1 MGVASPDD
9 RRVLG
14 VGDDR
19 VVGHKYHSVEL
30 PQRANPAW
38 HRSPIAAGSLND
50 VRHFFSTRDEPAF
63 PNQDDSRLRLQT
75 IIRLRWLA
83 VLGQLFAVNVVFFGF
98 GFPLPIGYCLSF
110 IALSAWLNVF
120 LSIQYPARHRLSA
133 EFATVLLAYDI
144 LQLGVLLYLTGGIE
158 NPFTVLILA
167 PVTVSAATLPP
178 RNTVLLGLVA
188 ALVTAV
194 IVFHYLP
201 LPWYPGMRLDMPF
214 LYKAGILAA
223 IVSCMIFLALYARR
237 LSQEGRQMSAALAAT
252 ELVLAREQK
261 LHALD
266 GLAAA
271 AAHELGTPLSTIVLV
286 SSELARDL
294 GPEAKYVEDLELL
307 TSQARRCRDILQKLT
322 RRSGE
327 EEDPLHASLS
337 VREMIDEAAGPYRH
351 GRAAVVIAARA
362 AEGLPPAAAREPVG
376 NRRPGVIYGIG
387 NIIENAVDFAAS
399 RVEVGAVW
407 SAHDVVVTIA
417 DDGPGFPAEVMDA
430 LGEPYVT
437 TRPRRSK
444 RGGDASGL
452 GLGFFI
458 AKTLLERSG
467 ASVHLENR
475 TPPLSGA
482 IVRLSWPRANFER
495 KLGRAATELQKTAQR
510 RD

>member
-1 MGVASPDD
+1 MK
-9 RRVLG
+9 R
-14 VGDDR
+14 
-19 VVGHKYHSVEL
+19 
-30 PQRANPAW
+30 
-38 HRSPIAAGSLND
+38 
-50 VRHFFSTRDEPAF
+50 FFNVTEDPKFLDE
-63 PNQDDSRLRLQT
+63 DDSRLRLQT
-75 IIRLRWLA
+75 IVRLRWLA
-83 VLGQLFAVNVVFFGF
+83 VFGQLVAVNVVFFGF
-98 GFPLPIGYCLSF
+98 GFPLPIGFCLSF

-133 EFATVLLAYDI
+133 SFATVLLAYDI
-144 LQLGVLLYLTGGIE
+144 LQLGILLYLTGGIE
-158 NPFTVLILA
+158 NPFAVLILA

-178 RNTVLLGLVA
+178 RNTVFLGVVA
-188 ALVTAV
+188 AMATTV

-237 LSQEGRQMSAALAAT
+237 LSREGRQMSAALAAT

-294 GPEAKYVEDLELL
+294 GPDAKYTEDLELL

-322 RRSGE
+322 RRSGD

-337 VREMIDEAAGPYRH
+337 VREMMDEAAGPYRH
-351 GRAAVVIAARA
+351 GRVAVVLSATAGD
-362 AEGLPPAAAREPVG
+362 GLPPASVREPVG

-387 NIIENAVDFAAS
+387 NIIENAVDFAVS
-399 RVEVGAVW
+399 KVEVGAVW
-407 SAHDVVVTIA
+407 TSDDVVVTIA

-437 TRPRRSK
+437 TRPKRSK
-444 RGGDASGL
+444 SGGDASGL

-467 ASVHLENR
+467 ASVNLENR
-475 TPPLSGA
+475 TPPLRGA
-482 IVRLSWPRANFER
+482 VVRLSWPRATFER
-495 KLGRAATELQKTAQR
+495 RMERAATEPHKLMQR
-510 RD
+510 TV